1 MGMYGSFLS
10 MVYKNIRSFWKKDE
24 KSDVEKFTI
33 SDASSVACLENELD
47 ELKSEGKK
55 IMRKDEKDMNK
66 VYNLETKGATST
78 VSFRAVTKQSV
89 KDSVGTCTLLSKRER
104 GIARDQMELLKTKFG
119 AKFASTEE
127 EVYFLELLAMRAL
140 GPPTWTDDLEDLFRA
155 QLSVNIDGLTA
166 DKLATA
172 LDMLQE
178 GIIAGHPLD
187 ESILNKS
194 RSKASAALEKLLA
207 GKGISIDDAD
217 SRSKAVSEM
226 MRFAEDPPYWRVDDQ
241 DYFDAM
247 LARLARDQEI
257 IDPSVDLNA
266 DLANSQGAG
275 NGDGTDGSDGTNG
288 KLGNGGDDGSQGLR
302 EIKGASV
309 ELPGGFKGKS
319 TRQPDI
325 HNNGGDDGSQGWRE
339 IKGVSVELPGGFKG
353 KSTRQPGGGD
363 GSRAYNATKEN
374 ADAAKRVEYARR
386 DLLNHSERD
395 DIHNEAVDVSHVKS
409 KIDTGNRRRA
419 RKSKKDKQKK
429 HHSSRPVKSVS
440 PTQGGQLLEIKGSV
454 SVSPGLA
461 NQTLNLKTGE
471 MDEKGAMKQQA
482 MKEMQVELETVEL
495 SYHRMQK
502 KASGPKRSKNGR
514 GHTKQGRG
522 MQAAVNLGGP
532 DQGKMQVLM
541 LPPVRRAPPD
551 RRIRTHRAPP
561 KGMLMPVF

>member
-10 MVYKNIRSFWKKDE
+10 MVYKNIKSFWKKDE
-24 KSDVEKFTI
+24 KSGVEKFTI
-33 SDASSVACLENELD
+33 SDVGSVACLENDLD
-47 ELKSEGKK
+47 DLKSEGKK
-55 IMRKDEKDMNK
+55 IMRKDEKDMDK
-66 VYNLETKGATST
+66 AYNLETKGGNSKCMKSKI
-78 VSFRAVTKQSV
+78 SFRAVTKQSV

-104 GIARDQMELLKTKFG
+104 GIAKDQMELIKTKLG
-119 AKFASTEE
+119 AKFASAEE
-127 EVYFLELLAMRAL
+127 EAYFLELLAMRAL

-166 DKLATA
+166 DMLATA

-217 SRSKAVSEM
+217 SLSKAVSEM

-288 KLGNGGDDGSQGLR
+288 KLG
-302 EIKGASV
+302 
-309 ELPGGFKGKS
+309 
-319 TRQPDI
+319 
-325 HNNGGDDGSQGWRE
+325 NGGDDGSQGWRE

-419 RKSKKDKQKK
+419 RKSKKDRRKK
-429 HHSSRPVKSVS
+429 HRRSLPVKSVS
-440 PTQGGQLLEIKGSV
+440 PTRVGKLPEIKRSASV
-454 SVSPGLA
+454 PPGLA
-461 NQTLNLKTGE
+461 NQTLKLKTWK
-471 MDEKGAMKQQA
+471 MDEKEAMKQQA